1 MGVTLLEKA
10 TEGNKRAFKKLM
22 QRDSEFIYKLAF
34 LHTKYEYDAKKIMQ
48 NSILYI
54 NNSIKK
60 SSKFRNSE
68 HFTNYKKFVMKVTI
82 KQINEYLEEEG
93 MVDNSNINYFDEE
106 GNIDMYKA
114 IDLLDIYQKN
124 VVVLFYFYNLTY
136 KEVGDILDMNESTVK
151 MYLRNALKIM
161 KEIIKE
167 GGLHGKEE
175 L

>member
-151 MYLRNALKIM
+151 MYLRNSLNIM

-167 GGLHGKEE
+167 GGVHGKEE

>member
-93 MVDNSNINYFDEE
+93 MVDNSIINYF
-106 GNIDMYKA
+106 IC
-114 IDLLDIYQKN
+114 
-124 VVVLFYFYNLTY
+124 
-136 KEVGDILDMNESTVK
+136 
-151 MYLRNALKIM
+151 
-161 KEIIKE
+161 
-167 GGLHGKEE
+167 
-175 L
+175 